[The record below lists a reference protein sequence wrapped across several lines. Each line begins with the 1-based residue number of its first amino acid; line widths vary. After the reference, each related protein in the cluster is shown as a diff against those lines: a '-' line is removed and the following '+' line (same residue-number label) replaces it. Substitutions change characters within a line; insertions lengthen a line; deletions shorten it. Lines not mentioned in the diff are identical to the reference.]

1 MADFHI
7 NNLEFI
13 NENFKEFPN
22 KIKVI
27 LWNLLANMLKLNE
40 DEYNINLPKKKFGF
54 EDESKKYGKVN
65 EPDLAYICMR
75 KLDEL
80 KSGIKFMKLIPNKR
94 EEIKVSPL
102 NTVSN
107 LKKMVDK
114 KNKSQIIQNNIVLQD
129 SNNYVENVNNINRR
143 QSLNLNLN
151 LSQLQNG
158 TSRINKG
165 NDIEIQDVKIINFF
179 KKIN

>member
-114 KNKSQIIQNNIVLQD
+114 KNKSQISFKEEEKKKEKEKKKKKNRVNIK
-129 SNNYVENVNNINRR
+129 YIK
-143 QSLNLNLN
+143 
-151 LSQLQNG
+151 
-158 TSRINKG
+158 TNK
-165 NDIEIQDVKIINFF
+165 
-179 KKIN
+179 